1 MAGRSLVVGVLPL
14 SLCSVGPLCL
24 ITDCHWQ
31 NPRGGLFEVCILRW
45 FSRMEAVEAG
55 RGFQSTGSGSRPCYW
70 PSLPSSP
77 ARGTAHVPLTAIG
90 RLPADDALA
99 LPLQTPRDWD
109 HVPRPAHPQILIPQ
123 PTWHG
128 SALALHPEAPAA
140 QSVRTG
146 TLRPRLDPFLPPP
159 ASCFRRET

>member
-1 MAGRSLVVGVLPL
+1 MLDMDFRAPE
-14 SLCSVGPLCL
+14 VGPA
-24 ITDCHWQ
+24 
-31 NPRGGLFEVCILRW
+31 R
-45 FSRMEAVEAG
+45 AAG
-55 RGFQSTGSGSRPCYW
+55 PPYH
-70 PSLPSSP
+70 PLLPGALHMSQ
-77 ARGTAHVPLTAIG
+77 LTAIC